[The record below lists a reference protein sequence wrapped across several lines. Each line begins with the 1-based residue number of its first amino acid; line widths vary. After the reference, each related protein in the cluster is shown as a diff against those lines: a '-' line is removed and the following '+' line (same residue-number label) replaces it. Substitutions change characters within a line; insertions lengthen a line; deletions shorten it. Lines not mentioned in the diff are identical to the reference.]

1 MGEESLREEEGSR
14 CVEAGTPG
22 PLRVPWDSQ
31 ARVDS
36 ESRLT
41 HLRRVAVCLQ
51 SRTRCKKVEDSVILS
66 LFQEHRAQ

>member
-41 HLRRVAVCLQ
+41 HLRRVAVCL
-51 SRTRCKKVEDSVILS
+51 
-66 LFQEHRAQ
+66 